1 MNLYINL
8 PELRRWTVSAAY
20 CYKRG
25 CICRGCLYKEALETK
40 CYMKETVLALYRKFG
55 KPTKAKLKL
64 ASVCDEENRKTHT
77 ERRKN
82 GENERQIKI

>member
-1 MNLYINL
+1 
-8 PELRRWTVSAAY
+8 
-20 CYKRG
+20 
-25 CICRGCLYKEALETK
+25 
-40 CYMKETVLALYRKFG
+40 MKETVLALYRKFG

-64 ASVCDEENRKTHT
+64 ASVCDEENRQTHT